1 MSFKGFQKS
10 VIRAPQQIKAKFNI
24 GEHTKDAV
32 FIDSERRFQELEKET
47 KHLHDESKKY
57 FEAINGMLDHQI
69 EFSQAMTEIYK
80 PISGRVS
87 DPDSLVVAGNVEGI
101 RACEEYEAI
110 VKDLQDTLAPELE
123 MIESR
128 VIRPAN
134 ELLDV
139 LKVIRKTAVK
149 REHKKLDYDR
159 HNATLK
165 KLRDKKEKSARDE
178 KAMWKAENDVE
189 QATQDFNYFNDL
201 LKEELPKLFA
211 LERQFIQPLFQS
223 FYYMQLNIFYTLHE
237 KMQQCDIGY
246 FDLTLDV
253 EEAFF
258 QKRGDIQEQ
267 AEKLSIVRF
276 KTSGRPRPPK
286 YGNKPQHAIEGN
298 KPAGLITAGPSTNPT
313 TPSAGSSAKF
323 SGGSHLQ
330 PPQPQ
335 LAHAA
340 AEDELT
346 DHPPPPYSATAA
358 SPSLASWKSST
369 SPAPLSPGM
378 AAAAAAK
385 SKPPP
390 PKPKPKALMGGSAKP
405 AVETVTALYDYQA
418 QAAGDLSFR
427 AGDVIEIVS
436 RTQNENEWWTGKC
449 HGQTG
454 SFPGNYVE
462 SLQGV
467 PKGWMKLKDADP
479 AQPIRLRIALD
490 QENPALLEQ
499 KLYDISAPQDPLYGK
514 HLSREELSHLMRPR
528 EESTA
533 AVADWL
539 RASGIPAAHIENA
552 GEWINFRTNVSRAE
566 DLLGTRFAIYYY
578 VGTDI
583 KRLRTLRY
591 QVPAEVRSHITM
603 IQPTTRFGQMR
614 PQRLNV
620 VEVLDKEDITPPSVA
635 LAANVPTRELDV
647 EFCNSTITP
656 QCLRALYRVN
666 DTIADAKSKSILG
679 VGGFLEQ
686 YAKHDSLDLFLERY
700 APYAQT
706 QNFTTHLIN
715 GGRDDQNDTTHDDA
729 EANLDIQYAAALGF
743 DADLRYYS
751 TGGRGPLIPDLD
763 QPDPN
768 EVSNEPY
775 LEFLTY
781 MLGLDDDQLPHTLS
795 ISYGEDEQS
804 VPRTYAQKVCAMF
817 GALGARGTSVIV
829 ASGDTGPGSAC
840 QTNDGNR
847 TTRFLPTF
855 PGGCPFVT
863 SVGGTTGVAP
873 ERAADFSS
881 GGFSDVFERPAYQA
895 AAVSA
900 YLGARGGPNGDDAFA
915 GLYDARG
922 RGFPDVAA
930 QAARYRVM
938 FAPRGGRG
946 PGGGGMPRLVAGT
959 SAAAPTVAALVSL
972 LNGARLR
979 AGRPPLG
986 FLNPWLYSAALEA
999 GGFADVVDG
1008 RSRGCTGVDKF
1019 SYLPTPYVPRA
1030 GWDAVPG
1037 WDPVTGLGTPLFDR
1051 LLEAAAPGVRLP
1063 RAGDGAG
1070 KGGDTRAGNI
1080 QR

>member
-10 VIRAPQQIKAKFNI
+10 VVRAPQQFKAKFNI
-24 GEHTKDAV
+24 GEQTKDAV
-32 FIDSERRFQELEKET
+32 FTDSERRFQELEKET

-57 FEAINGMLDHQI
+57 FEAINGMLNHQI

-87 DPDSLVVAGNVEGI
+87 DPDSLVIQGNPEGI
-101 RACEEYEAI
+101 RACEEYEAV

-165 KLRDKKEKSARDE
+165 KLRDKKEKSAKDE

-201 LKEELPKLFA
+201 LKEELPKLFT

-267 AEKLSIVRF
+267 AEKLNIVRF

-286 YGNKPQHAIEGN
+286 YGNKPQHTIEDT
-298 KPAGLITAGPSTNPT
+298 KPAGLITAGPSTNST
-313 TPSAGSSAKF
+313 SPSAGSPAKF
-323 SGGSHLQ
+323 GGGSHLQ

-340 AEDELT
+340 ADEEAT
-346 DHPPPPYSATAA
+346 DHPPPPYSVTAA
-358 SPSLASWKSST
+358 SPALASWKSPT
-369 SPAPLSPGM
+369 SPAPLSPGL

-390 PKPKPKALMGGSAKP
+390 PKPKPKGLMGGSAKP

-436 RTQNENEWWTGKC
+436 RTQNEHEWWTGKC

-454 SFPGNYVE
+454 SFPGFAVDYTIRVE
-462 SLQGV
+462 SLRGV
-467 PKGWMKLKDADP
+467 PKGWVKLKDADP
-479 AQPIRLRIALD
+479 AQPIRLRIALE
-490 QENPALLEQ
+490 QPNLGLFEQ
-499 KLYDISAPQDPLYGK
+499 KLYEVSTPHDPLYGK
-514 HLSREELSHLMRPR
+514 HLSREELKHLMRPR
-528 EESTA
+528 SVSTA

-539 RASGIPAAHIENA
+539 QASGIPAADIENA

-566 DLLGTRFAIYYY
+566 DLLGTQFAVYNY

-591 QVPAEVRSHITM
+591 QVPMEVRPHITM

-614 PQRLNV
+614 SQRSNV
-620 VEVLDKEDITPPSVA
+620 VEVLDKEETAPPSIM
-635 LAANVPTRELDV
+635 LATSVPTRELDV

-656 QCLRALYRVN
+656 ECLRALYNVN
-666 DTIADAKSKSILG
+666 DTIGDTTFKSILG

-700 APYAQT
+700 APHAQT
-706 QNFTTHLIN
+706 QNFTTYLVN

-743 DADLRYYS
+743 DVDLRYYS

-763 QPDPN
+763 QPDPD

-781 MLGLDDDQLPHTLS
+781 MLDLDDDELPHTLS

-804 VPRTYAQKVCAMF
+804 VPETA
-817 GALGARGTSVIV
+817 
-829 ASGDTGPGSAC
+829 GPGSAC
-840 QTNDGNR
+840 QTNDGNK
-847 TTRFLPTF
+847 TTRFMPTF
-855 PGGCPFVT
+855 PGACPFVT

-873 ERAADFSS
+873 ERAVDFSS

-900 YLGARGGPNGDDAFA
+900 YLEARGPDDAFA

-930 QAARYRVM
+930 QAAQYSVM
-938 FAPRGGRG
+938 FARRGGG
-946 PGGGGMPRLVAGT
+946 VPHLIGGT

-972 LNGARLR
+972 LNSARLL
-979 AGRPPLG
+979 AGERPLG

-999 GGFADVVDG
+999 GGFVDVVDG
-1008 RSRGCTGVDKF
+1008 RSRGCTGIDKF
-1019 SYLPTPYVPRA
+1019 SYLPTPHVPGA

-1063 RAGDGAG
+1063 RAGDGAK
-1070 KGGDTRAGNI
+1070 KGGDADVGEDKR
-1080 QR
+1080 